1 MIHFHL
7 YVIIIDRRKLC
18 IEVPPK
24 IKKLKAALS
33 KAGFYS
39 RSAKGSHTV
48 WKHSAFPELRVALS
62 GQDGTDAQQ
71 YQIEDV
77 REALRKVGK
86 DL

>member
-1 MIHFHL
+1 MPL
-7 YVIIIDRRKLC
+7 
-18 IEVPPK
+18 K

-48 WKHSAFPELRVALS
+48 WKHSLFPALRVTLS
-62 GQDGTDAQQ
+62 GKDGDDAQQ

-77 REALRKVGK
+77 RDALRKVGK

>member
-1 MIHFHL
+1 MPL
-7 YVIIIDRRKLC
+7 
-18 IEVPPK
+18 K
-24 IKKLKAALS
+24 IRKLKAALS

-48 WKHSAFPELRVALS
+48 WRHPSSPAIRVALS
-62 GQDGTDAQQ
+62 GRDGDDAQQ

-77 REALRKVGK
+77 RDALRKVGK

>member
-1 MIHFHL
+1 
-7 YVIIIDRRKLC
+7 
-18 IEVPPK
+18 VPLK

-48 WKHSAFPELRVALS
+48 WRHPIFTEIRVTIS
-62 GQDGTDAQQ
+62 GKDGDDAQQ
-71 YQIEDV
+71 YQLDDV
-77 REALRKVGK
+77 RDALRKVGK